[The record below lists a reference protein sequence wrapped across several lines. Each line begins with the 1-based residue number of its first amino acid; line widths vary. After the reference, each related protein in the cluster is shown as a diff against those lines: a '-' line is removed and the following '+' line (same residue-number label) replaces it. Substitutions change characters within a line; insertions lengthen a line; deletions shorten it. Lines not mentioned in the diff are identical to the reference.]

1 MYTLEGGK
9 MEQILEHTLLY
20 DFYGELLTEHQKSI
34 YEDVYFNDLSYSELA
49 SQLGVSRQSVHELIK
64 RCNKILQDYED
75 KLHLVEKFMRVREQV
90 ASIEQLAAEF
100 ERSADKKLLHQ
111 IRTVSKEIMDTM

>member
-1 MYTLEGGK
+1 

-20 DFYGELLTEHQKSI
+20 DFYGELLTAHQKSI

-75 KLHLVEKFMRVREQV
+75 KLHLVEKFLQVRIRV
-90 ASIEQLAAEF
+90 ASIEALAAEF
-100 ERSADKKLLHQ
+100 EKNADKQLLCQ
-111 IRTVSKEIMDTM
+111 IRQLSKEIMDTM